1 MAGTIFFGE
10 NAVTKID
17 VLRGSGTDRVSF
29 TMERAPTPLPEL
41 DAADAGSNR
50 YPPHVSV
57 EVRNGYAE
65 EWIAKCFGKGHEI
78 IIIDTR
84 DGSRETVLS

>member
-1 MAGTIFFGE
+1 MAGTIYFGE

-29 TMERAPTPLPEL
+29 TMQRAPTPFPEL
-41 DAADAGSNR
+41 DAADPGNK
-50 YPPHVSV
+50 YPPHVSI
-57 EVRNGYAE
+57 EVRQGYAE

-78 IIIDTR
+78 VIIDTH
-84 DGSRETVLS
+84 DGKRETVLS